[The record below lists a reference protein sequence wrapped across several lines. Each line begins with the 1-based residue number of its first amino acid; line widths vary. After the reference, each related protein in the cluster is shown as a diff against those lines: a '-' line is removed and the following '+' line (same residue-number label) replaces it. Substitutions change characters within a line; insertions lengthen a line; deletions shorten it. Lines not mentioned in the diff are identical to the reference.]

1 MNSDVANSSSST
13 LRPCPPRLHF
23 DDGRRIFVGEE
34 EEELTENKSSRSI
47 IQGNYCTTLKE
58 PRLRNGV
65 ELDTYYEIQSTCQS
79 IVEGLQLVNKVKT
92 NFGHQGV
99 TDAGCGLVIENDFLC
114 RIALQFPD
122 DLLPDAAEVCWQM
135 EETIGTIV
143 SNGLLQ
149 TELVMT
155 IPVPLIFILGDTT
168 FGSCCVDTVAAQHLR
183 ADWIVHFGKACL
195 TSPSRL
201 TPISYVFGRAE
212 LNVNR
217 CIHYIYNELV
227 QCESQHNNNNTK
239 NNSSDSHQHTHR
251 LIVLY
256 DTIYSHAINDLTL
269 RLREALPKNSKVVQ
283 GIIPNSARKTF
294 TTTASNNHTTYQD
307 HDCICKGKDNP
318 EFVRNPMCNC
328 EINAPIESSMS
339 DNCPF
344 PDSTNEHSL
353 CNETTDDIVHL
364 RNSLVIGGLHIQL
377 DPDESIQDYSLVYI
391 GGSANK
397 DEEDDAHLT
406 NILLRCS
413 SVGNANTP
421 KDLWIYNPP
430 LQRFVTT
437 EEAVALSKRQIQQR
451 YYQIQKAKVAQI
463 FGIVVASVTID
474 LYRPVIAAIEQ
485 MLTGRFSYY
494 TFAVGK
500 INVSKLTNFSEV
512 DCFVLIACPDLL
524 LSSHNPKEY
533 PTPIIT
539 PFELAIALGYKEWDG
554 FYSLE
559 LSDFLSFRQR
569 DVQIISAAPRIHAY
583 KSADITTDGATCDQ
597 DNNILPL
604 HGSLEHT
611 QQDSQEDTEED
622 DTPMFDITTGR
633 LVCLKQLQ
641 REKNDTFSSHY
652 DDEVASS
659 LLLLPGQGQ
668 ITEYSSAAADVWKKR
683 EYKGLQSKIGQTEVI
698 SALPGQFGIAS
709 EYREQ
714 QRPR

>member
-1 MNSDVANSSSST
+1 MNSDVANSSTT
-13 LRPCPPRLHF
+13 LRLCPPRLHF
-23 DDGRRIFVGEE
+23 DDGQRIFV
-34 EEELTENKSSRSI
+34 EEELTKNKSYRSI
-47 IQGNYCTTLKE
+47 LQENDCTTLKE

-65 ELDTYYEIQSTCQS
+65 ELETYYEIQSTCQS
-79 IVEGLQLVNKVKT
+79 IVDGLQLVNKVKA

-99 TDAGCGLVIENDFLC
+99 TDAGCGLIEDDFLC

-122 DLLPDAAEVCWQM
+122 DLLPDASDVCWQM
-135 EETIGTIV
+135 EETIRTIV
-143 SNGLLQ
+143 SNGLLL
-149 TELVMT
+149 TELVMP

-183 ADWIVHFGKACL
+183 ADWIIHFGKACL
-195 TSPSRL
+195 TSPSRH

-217 CIHYIYNELV
+217 CIQYIYNELL
-227 QCESQHNNNNTK
+227 QCESQHNNST
-239 NNSSDSHQHTHR
+239 SHQHTHR

-256 DTIYSHAINDLTL
+256 DTMYSYAINDLTL
-269 RLREALPKNSKVVQ
+269 RLREALPTNSKVVQ
-283 GIIPNSARKTF
+283 GIIPNSSRKTF
-294 TTTASNNHTTYQD
+294 ATTASNNPTTYQD
-307 HDCICKGKDNP
+307 HACTCKGSDNR
-318 EFVRNPMCNC
+318 ELVTKPMFSYGTT
-328 EINAPIESSMS
+328 ATIESSMS
-339 DNCPF
+339 DNCPV
-344 PDSTNEHSL
+344 PDVTNEHSV
-353 CNETTDDIVHL
+353 CNETIDDIVHL
-364 RNSLVIGGLHIQL
+364 RNSLVIGGMHIQL
-377 DPDESIQDYSLVYI
+377 DPDESIQNYSLVYI
-391 GGSANK
+391 GGSAK

-430 LQRFVTT
+430 LQRFITT
-437 EEAVALSKRQIQQR
+437 EEAVALSRRQIQQR

-463 FGIVVASVTID
+463 FGIVVASVTMD

-485 MLTGRFSYY
+485 MLTGRFSHY

-500 INVSKLTNFSEV
+500 INVSKLANFSEV

-559 LSDFLSFRQR
+559 LSDFLSFRQN
-569 DVQIISAAPRIHAY
+569 DVQISSAN
-583 KSADITTDGATCDQ
+583 STTDGATCHQ
-597 DNNILPL
+597 DTNILPI
-604 HGSLEHT
+604 HGSHELT
-611 QQDSQEDTEED
+611 QQDHQETEED
-622 DTPMFDITTGR
+622 DAPMFDITTGR

-641 REKNDTFSSHY
+641 REKNNAFSSHY

-683 EYKGLQSKIGQTEVI
+683 EYKGLQSKIGQTEVT

-714 QRPR
+714 HRPR